1 MKKNKK
7 LCLSFILC
15 AAMLLGGIQS
25 AYASG
30 DWTPGRDYEWSPY
43 VTSSTATTYTSSLRA
58 YIEFFFDKTGADA
71 NNNALYFTME
81 ENCGDGVP
89 LVGDLQFSNIP
100 DPHFDYDDDDGDGY
114 EEESEVVVGLF
125 GVLDSSTYYYFTT
138 WWDKDGSVPAGTVNF
153 IAQRSAWNP
162 LNGEYEA
169 LYYDLLES
177 ESYSAMTAASAL
189 ATLSQET
196 NALERVKL
204 VRKDTSFKDKGK
216 YLEESVISN
225 NKMEVTVKPKIET
238 LRDVFAYKEMQHSN
252 IKNIR
257 YLTAKTAQDKFAQG
271 TVTFKNPISINTL
284 NSILKESN
292 AKLKDGEIKF
302 INEKGEW
309 ITVNAR
315 NINQNTIER
324 VTNEIIESGLA
335 KKLTCEGITSVRV
348 LIDLYDDSYETM
360 SANDNVFLVDMMD
373 EIVKH
378 EYDDFEGKI
387 KVRVFDL
394 AWVLKDLK

>member
-1 MKKNKK
+1 MNKNIK
-7 LCLSFILC
+7 LCLSLILS
-15 AAMLLGGIQS
+15 AIMLLGGIQS

-30 DWTPGRDYEWSPY
+30 DWTSGRDYEWSPY
-43 VTSSTATTYTSSLRA
+43 VTSATATSYTSSLRA
-58 YIEFFFDKTGADA
+58 YIEFYFDKTGADA

-89 LVGDLQFSNIP
+89 LMGDLQFSNIP
-100 DPHFDYDDDDGDGY
+100 DAHFDYDDDDGDGY
-114 EEESEVVVGLF
+114 EEESEVVIGLF
-125 GVLDSSTYYYFTT
+125 GVLNTSTYYYFTT
-138 WWDKDGSVPAGTVNF
+138 WWDKDGSVPAGTVNY

-177 ESYSAMTAASAL
+177 KSYSAMSASSVVAA
-189 ATLSQET
+189 LSQET
-196 NALERVKL
+196 NPTEQVKP
-204 VRKDTSFKDKGK
+204 VSKDSVLKDKGK
-216 YLEESVISN
+216 YFQESVISN

-238 LRDVFAYKEMQHSN
+238 LNDVLLYKEMQGSN

-257 YLTAKTAQDKFAQG
+257 SSATKAAQGRLAQG
-271 TVTFKNPISINTL
+271 TVTFNNPISIDAL

-292 AKLKDGEIKF
+292 ARLKDGEIKF

-315 NINQNTIER
+315 NINQNTIKK
-324 VTNEIIESGLA
+324 VTDEIIKSGLA
-335 KKLTCEGITSVRV
+335 KNLTYEGITSARV
-348 LIDLYDDSYETM
+348 LVDLYDDSYETM

-378 EYDDFEGKI
+378 EHDDFEGEI

-394 AWVLKDLK
+394 AWALKDLK